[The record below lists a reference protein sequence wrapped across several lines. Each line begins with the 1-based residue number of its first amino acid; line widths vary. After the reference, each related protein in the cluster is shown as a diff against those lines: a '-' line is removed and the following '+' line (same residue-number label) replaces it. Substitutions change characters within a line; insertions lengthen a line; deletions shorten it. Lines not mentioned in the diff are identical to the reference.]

1 MTIPV
6 HTMTDLLTA
15 SGIAVEMA
23 EMQPCEL
30 ALALL
35 EKGAPIRDKAGNV
48 LQAGKPKGHLPNVQI
63 IFQADPAW
71 SSRFAFC
78 DLRQRVLL
86 DGAPVEDSGEAEV
99 ARQLFRVYGM
109 TVATTTVHEAIGW
122 AAARRRSHPV
132 REWLEGLEWDGI
144 ERLGSW
150 LVRYCAAANTRL
162 VRALGRAW
170 LIQAV
175 ARAME
180 PGCKADLVLILQGAQ
195 GCRKSTTCKV
205 LGGEWFR
212 DSDIDLGSKDRYSSL
227 EGAWIYE
234 LGELDAMR
242 KADARALKAFV
253 SSQTD
258 SYRPAYGRNT
268 RDVRRTTVFVGTTN
282 DHEFLVDAT
291 GSRRFGAVAVGQCD
305 PEALAEDRDQ
315 LFAEALVAYRA
326 GEPWYLDEHAEAER
340 AEQAEQWAP
349 VDSWESAISV
359 YIASRPGGVT
369 LADVW
374 TGALGHERTNA
385 SRADDMRMATILRRL
400 GFEKLRTVVEGRREV
415 LWRRQGK

>member
-1 MTIPV
+1 MTIPISQIRELLEADGV
-6 HTMTDLLTA
+6 QPTMADA
-15 SGIAVEMA
+15 PG
-23 EMQPCEL
+23 EL
-30 ALALL
+30 AMALL
-35 EKGAPIRDKAGNV
+35 EKAPPIRDKQGNI
-48 LQAGKPKGHLPNVQI
+48 LQNGKPKGHLPNVQI
-63 IFQADPAW
+63 VFEHDPLWAA
-71 SSRFAFC
+71 RFAWC
-78 DLRQRVLL
+78 ELRQRVLL
-86 DGAPVEDSGEAEV
+86 DGRPVEDSDEAEV
-99 ARQLFRVYGM
+99 VRQLARIYSL
-109 TVATTTVHEAIGW
+109 TTTTPTVHEAIGW

-132 REWLEGLEWDGI
+132 REWLERLEWDGR
-144 ERLGSW
+144 ERLGDW
-150 LVRYCAAANTRL
+150 LIRYCRAQDSRL
-162 VRALGRAW
+162 VRAIGRAW
-170 LIQAV
+170 IIQAV
-175 ARAME
+175 ARAMK
-180 PGCKADLVLILQGAQ
+180 PGCKADLVLILQGLQ

-268 RDVRRTTVFVGTTN
+268 RDVPRNTVFVGTTN

-315 LFAEALVAYRA
+315 LFAEALVAYHA
-326 GEPWYLDEHAEAER
+326 GEPWYLDDAAENDR
-340 AEQAEQWAP
+340 AEQAEHWAP
-349 VDSWESAISV
+349 VDSWESSIALFISTRS
-359 YIASRPGGVT
+359 AGVT

-374 TGALGHERTNA
+374 KGALDNERINA
-385 SRADDMRMATILRRL
+385 SRADDMRMGQILRKL
-400 GFEKLRTVVEGRREV
+400 GCVKVREARDGRREV
-415 LWRRQGK
+415 LWRRE